1 MAVRRKVRPSTAEIV
16 VVGNEV
22 LNGEVLDTNS
32 NWLARQLYFLGL
44 ELRRVTVVRDDLRE
58 IASALREAIRR
69 RTEWII
75 TSGGLGPT
83 HDDMT
88 LEAVALATNRRTVLN
103 PEALEML
110 RERYA
115 RLHEMGVVRE
125 GELTPSRL
133 KMAMLPRGAKALR
146 NRAGSAPGSLLRYK
160 GSRIVS
166 LPGVPR
172 ELKDIFLNEVAPLI
186 RAEAR
191 RAVRYA
197 AGLLVRG
204 VPESSMAP
212 VLKELASERPAL
224 YVKSHPRGLE
234 EGVSVVEVVVHGEG
248 QDAEAVRRDVESA
261 IDSLEERLR
270 AFQPVELRRL
280 SMEEVIGDG
289 RRP

>member
-1 MAVRRKVRPSTAEIV
+1 MGRARRIRPSTAEIV

-44 ELRRVTVVRDDLRE
+44 DLRRVTAVRDDLRE
-58 IASALREAIRR
+58 IAGAIREALRR

-88 LEAVALATNRRTVLN
+88 LEAVALATNRKTVLN

-115 RLHEMGVVRE
+115 KLYEAGVVKE
-125 GELTPSRL
+125 SELTPSRL

-160 GSRIVS
+160 GSRIIS

-172 ELKDIFLNEVAPLI
+172 ELKDIFTNEVVPLI
-186 RAEAR
+186 KAEAR
-191 RAVRYA
+191 RVVRYV
-197 AGLLVRG
+197 AGLLVKG

-212 VLKELASERPAL
+212 VLKDLAAERPKL
-224 YVKSHPRGLE
+224 YIKSHPKGIE
-234 EGVSVVEVVVHGEG
+234 EGVSLVKVVVHSEG
-248 QDAEAVRRDVESA
+248 QDPEVVRREVESA
-261 IDSLEERLR
+261 IDVLEERLR
-270 AFQPVELRRL
+270 AFQPAELRRL
-280 SMEEVIGDG
+280 SMDEVLGG
-289 RRP
+289 EQ